1 MIIPFV
7 VGVTVLLTV
16 AAVGVWV
23 CLEFCAACRER
34 RRTPVGPAT
43 DGR

>member
-1 MIIPFV
+1 MIIPFM
-7 VGVTVLLTV
+7 VGITVLTTV

-23 CLEFCAACRER
+23 CLEFRKACRER
-34 RRTPVGPAT
+34 RHTPAGAAA